1 MMARMPELSSRLT
14 SPAVKPSRLSIS
26 SCDRTRSP
34 PFLPEP
40 KSRLPSST
48 IAANCRAIDSVNSLA
63 AAASAAPAGS
73 SLSSEASHWAAIASW
88 SPGSLPA
95 MILRPVPLLNDDF
108 LEQHRADRDRRDRCV
123 DPAGQFLLEPE
134 QARGAVEVGRAQF
147 AHVGLEDVGD
157 ARHRGLDRLD
167 LLLFLDLE
175 HDLHFQILHAF
186 AGGAD
191 QVDQHV
197 RHLDEG
203 RRFRH
208 HHLGMLLLVVMAEEK
223 KPGRGAAADDG
234 ERADDDDD
242 EFELALGRGGGLGAI
257 RRSAVLFILSH
268 GPSIRCTNEPEC
280 RQAGL
285 NYAIQMP
292 PAQNALSM
300 LNATVTMVNGTFLLL
315 ERWEKVAG
323 QTWSTSPYCR
333 VGRASV
339 DNQLI
344 E

>member
-48 IAANCRAIDSVNSLA
+48 IAAHCRAIDSVNSLA

-88 SPGSLPA
+88 STGSLPA

-123 DPAGQFLLEPE
+123 DPAGQFFLEPK

-175 HDLHFQILHAF
+175 HDLHFQILHTLARRT
-186 AGGAD
+186 D

-197 RHLDEG
+197 RHFNE
-203 RRFRH
+203 RRRLYRRR
-208 HHLGMLLLVVMAEEK
+208 LGVFLLVVMAEEK
-223 KPGRGAAADDG
+223 KPARGAAAKHG
-234 ERADDDDD
+234 QRADHDDD
-242 EFELALGRGGGLGAI
+242 EFELALGRGDCLGTI
-257 RRSAVLFILSH
+257 SRSAFRLIVLSH
-268 GPSIRCTNEPEC
+268 GPSIRLTNEPEC
-280 RQAGL
+280 RQAAL
-285 NYAIQMP
+285 NHAIQM
-292 PAQNALSM
+292 
-300 LNATVTMVNGTFLLL
+300 
-315 ERWEKVAG
+315 
-323 QTWSTSPYCR
+323 
-333 VGRASV
+333 
-339 DNQLI
+339 
-344 E
+344 